1 MLLKYSSGL
10 VRSFGDK
17 QKSKIL
23 YWNYLLSR
31 LKKGKPVQTDLIGS
45 V

>member
-1 MLLKYSSGL
+1 MLLKYSSEL
-10 VRSFGDK
+10 VRSYGDK

-31 LKKGKPVQTDLIGS
+31 LKKGKPVQTDFIGS